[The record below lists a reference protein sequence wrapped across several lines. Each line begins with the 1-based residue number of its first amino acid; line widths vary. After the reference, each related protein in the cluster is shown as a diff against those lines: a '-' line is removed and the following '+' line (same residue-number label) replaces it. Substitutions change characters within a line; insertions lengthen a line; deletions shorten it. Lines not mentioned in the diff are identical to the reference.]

1 MIAENRLAAIARKGA
16 GLVVRKPADLLGP
29 EVGRIA
35 MAAPSCPLG
44 GYTRTYLQKMGLYD
58 ELLAK
63 AAQVNNSRSVA
74 AAVRAGR
81 AEAGFVYASD
91 AGRTADCR
99 LLFRAGRGA
108 PSIRYAAA
116 VVRRNKHAEEA
127 DRLVKFLTSRQ
138 AARRFRR
145 CGFLP
150 PSASASRG

>member
-1 MIAENRLAAIARKGA
+1 
-16 GLVVRKPADLLGP
+16 
-29 EVGRIA
+29 
-35 MAAPSCPLG
+35 
-44 GYTRTYLQKMGLYD
+44 MGLYD